1 QMMENAGRNL
11 ALLAMDLLGEGW
23 QQADILVLGG
33 SGGNGGGG
41 IFAARHLAKR
51 SARGKMC
58 LAEPRRLQGVPAF
71 QRKILHSTSA
81 KEIPLEQIGNER
93 PTLVLDALIGYGL
106 QSAPS
111 GRVAELIEWTRLSA
125 ASVLAL
131 DIPSGIDATS
141 GATPGAFVDAQ
152 W

>member
-1 QMMENAGRNL
+1 MKAATDAIRFVTASGIEVPAVDSIEMREVDRIAVEETGPNLYQMMENAGRNL

-41 IFAARHLAKR
+41 ICAARHLANR
-51 SARGKMC
+51 SARVKLC
-58 LAEPRRLQGVPAF
+58 LAEPGRLQGVPAF

-106 QSAPS
+106 QSA
-111 GRVAELIEWTRLSA
+111 
-125 ASVLAL
+125 
-131 DIPSGIDATS
+131 
-141 GATPGAFVDAQ
+141 
-152 W
+152 

>member
-1 QMMENAGRNL
+1 KL
-11 ALLAMDLLGEGW
+11 
-23 QQADILVLGG
+23 
-33 SGGNGGGG
+33 
-41 IFAARHLAKR
+41 
-51 SARGKMC
+51 C
-58 LAEPRRLQGVPAF
+58 LAEPGRLQGVPAF

-125 ASVLAL
+125 AAVLAL

-152 W
+152 WTLTLALPKKGLLPEPNHELFLADIGIPEAVYRRMGLRYINPFGRDFYVRVKELV